1 MIYYFKKDDE
11 LRKMQKRKRGR
22 KVQIKDINAPSYMKL
37 LYATESYME
46 LYIKEYVNTALEEI
60 K

>member
-1 MIYYFKKDDE
+1 MMSCEKCK
-11 LRKMQKRKRGR
+11 KRKRGR

-37 LYATESYME
+37 LYATENYME
-46 LYIKEYVNTALEEI
+46 LYIKEYVNIALEEI